1 MRASDLLISIPFPTR
16 HPDPERSE
24 GEGPHAVGSV
34 ITFLQGE
41 GPHAMG
47 SVITCVAKGR
57 DLMQWVA

>member
-1 MRASDLLISIPFPTR
+1 MHLRFITGRGRCDLLRDARVYHPTR
-16 HPDPERSE
+16 HLDPERSE
-24 GEGPHAVGSV
+24 
-34 ITFLQGE
+34 GE

>member
-24 GEGPHAVGSV
+24 GEGPHA
-34 ITFLQGE
+34 
-41 GPHAMG
+41 MG